1 MQLACRPSRWLAG
14 TRPGIGET
22 FGSPPRCW
30 GVVVS
35 EVVRMRV
42 SSCDPATRP
51 IRPRPS
57 YRTLNQHHLKRNRK
71 FVDSPLEEAT
81 PMPHDN
87 DDYEVVYARPPRHSR
102 FVKGQSG
109 NPKSLSLGSS
119 SGEMLWGRR
128 RGDGTI
134 NRCKEA
140 TDGVPYAPAERL
152 EQVPRRPGPK

>member
-30 GVVVS
+30 GAVVS
-35 EVVRMRV
+35 EVVKMRV

-71 FVDSPLEEAT
+71 FVDSPLERNGFEL
-81 PMPHDN
+81 P
-87 DDYEVVYARPPRHSR
+87 
-102 FVKGQSG
+102 
-109 NPKSLSLGSS
+109 
-119 SGEMLWGRR
+119 
-128 RGDGTI
+128 
-134 NRCKEA
+134 
-140 TDGVPYAPAERL
+140 
-152 EQVPRRPGPK
+152 VPRQIGNGFEASSK

>member
-30 GVVVS
+30 GAVVS

-71 FVDSPLEEAT
+71 FVDSPLEGGVWCELVS
-81 PMPHDN
+81 
-87 DDYEVVYARPPRHSR
+87 EFLESI
-102 FVKGQSG
+102 K
-109 NPKSLSLGSS
+109 
-119 SGEMLWGRR
+119 
-128 RGDGTI
+128 RGP
-134 NRCKEA
+134 NH
-140 TDGVPYAPAERL
+140 
-152 EQVPRRPGPK
+152 

>member
-22 FGSPPRCW
+22 FGSPPRYW
-30 GVVVS
+30 GAVVS

-71 FVDSPLEEAT
+71 FVDSPLEEDEFELLVRGRGEAGCR
-81 PMPHDN
+81 PFLAPGCVD
-87 DDYEVVYARPPRHSR
+87 EPARS
-102 FVKGQSG
+102 
-109 NPKSLSLGSS
+109 
-119 SGEMLWGRR
+119 E
-128 RGDGTI
+128 RGT
-134 NRCKEA
+134 A
-140 TDGVPYAPAERL
+140 
-152 EQVPRRPGPK
+152 VPRVCPASC